1 PIRHRPGTRGNHR
14 GPKTFRK
21 ESPFQRLGDLRRSFV
36 QPWNADN
43 PPLRSG
49 LSTFLFLFGFSI
61 SNLISKT
68 FQLCLE
74 LLEARS
80 PKEERC
86 PEDDELWKGRIGVL
100 DAQAGREDA

>member
-49 LSTFLFLFGFSI
+49 LSTFLFLLAMLVI
-61 SNLISKT
+61 SDGGGKLPPERRQHQPAGRN
-68 FQLCLE
+68 
-74 LLEARS
+74 R
-80 PKEERC
+80 KEEGGSFRSRK
-86 PEDDELWKGRIGVL
+86 WKSL
-100 DAQAGREDA
+100 HSSL